1 MAVLGTKE
9 SVLEFSETG
18 AEHAVTIVAGLPRSG
33 TSMMMQ
39 MLAAGGVPVLADDV
53 RQPDEDN
60 PRGYYE
66 FERVKEVAD
75 DSSWL
80 EEAKGKAVK
89 MVYRLLYDLPRD
101 RSYRV
106 IFMKR
111 ELNEVIASQEVMLER
126 HGKANGRLEEARL
139 AEIYR
144 RQLEEVMTW
153 LRDQPNFSVLYVDY
167 GDVLRD
173 PSYVVS
179 ELNGFLDGR
188 LDTAAM
194 LRVPDSTLY
203 RQRRDSIEPARAST
217 GE

>member
-1 MAVLGTKE
+1 MVFRGAKE
-9 SVLEFSETG
+9 SLLERNDGG
-18 AEHAVTIVAGLPRSG
+18 AEEAVTIVAGLPRSG

-39 MLAAGGVPVLADDV
+39 MLAAGGMPILADDV

-66 FERVKEVAD
+66 FERVKELAV

-89 MVYRLLYDLPRD
+89 MVYRLLYDLPHNY
-101 RSYRV
+101 SYRV

-111 ELNEVIASQEVMLER
+111 ELNEIIASREVMLER
-126 HGKANGRLEEARL
+126 HGKANDRLQQARM

-144 RQLEEVMTW
+144 RQREDVMSW

-173 PSYVVS
+173 PSRVVS
-179 ELNGFLDGR
+179 KISGFLGGR
-188 LDTAAM
+188 LDAEAM
-194 LRVPDSTLY
+194 LRVPDSALY
-203 RQRRDSIEPARAST
+203 RQRGESAEAAS
-217 GE
+217 EW